1 MNNIDYK
8 SFYDFLK
15 KPHTFNLL
23 MEDIIKVK
31 DIEVD
36 WENVKSENPSSCQ
49 LTHDPTLK
57 G

>member
-31 DIEVD
+31 YIEVD